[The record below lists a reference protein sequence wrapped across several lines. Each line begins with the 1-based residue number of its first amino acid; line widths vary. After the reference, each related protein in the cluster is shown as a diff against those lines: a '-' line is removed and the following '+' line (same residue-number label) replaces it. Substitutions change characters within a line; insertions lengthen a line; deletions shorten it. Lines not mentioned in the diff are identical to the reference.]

1 MNTENIHQRRVYKV
15 KYYSPTNTKGSRI
28 KLTNLNT
35 LESNFYSYDYRFN
48 NIIDMAKDIIENELT
63 YLKVKETFNDKE
75 NYYLIANNL

>member
-1 MNTENIHQRRVYKV
+1 MYKV

-28 KLTNLNT
+28 KLTNLYT
-35 LESNFYSYDYRFN
+35 LESTFYSYDYRFN
-48 NIIDMAKDIIENELT
+48 NIIDMAKDIIENNLT

>member
-1 MNTENIHQRRVYKV
+1 MNTENLHQRRVYKV

-35 LESNFYSYDYRFN
+35 LESTFYSYDYRFN
-48 NIIDMAKDIIENELT
+48 NIIDMAKDIIENKLT